1 MQKETISSRARPLFG
16 FQPHKCGHHLWTQAS
31 GIYRE
36 ILRELGGVLKHAEY
50 FTWAFRFPEYG
61 KKRANIKALLTALKS
76 QISVCLPK
84 VFFEQEIF

>member
-16 FQPHKCGHHLWTQAS
+16 FQPHKRGHHLCAQIS

-50 FTWAFRFPEYG
+50 FIWAFHFPEYS
-61 KKRANIKALLTALKS
+61 KKRANIKALLTTLKS
-76 QISVCLPK
+76 
-84 VFFEQEIF
+84 